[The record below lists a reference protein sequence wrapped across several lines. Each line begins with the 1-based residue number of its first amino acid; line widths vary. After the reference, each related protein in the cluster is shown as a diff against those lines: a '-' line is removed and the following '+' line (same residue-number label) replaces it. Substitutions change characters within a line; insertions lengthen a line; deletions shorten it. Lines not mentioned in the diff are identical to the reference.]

1 MPIYNMTCDMARLE
15 PPPAEMI
22 ALFTALEGDQ
32 EETNRF
38 MGTIAGTVP
47 VPEFFAEENIRRI
60 TEKAGL
66 MIPMAA

>member
-1 MPIYNMTCDMARLE
+1 
-15 PPPAEMI
+15 MI
-22 ALFTALEGDQ
+22 AQFTALEGDQ

-47 VPEFFAEENIRRI
+47 VPEFFEEENIRRI

-66 MIPMAA
+66 MAPMAA